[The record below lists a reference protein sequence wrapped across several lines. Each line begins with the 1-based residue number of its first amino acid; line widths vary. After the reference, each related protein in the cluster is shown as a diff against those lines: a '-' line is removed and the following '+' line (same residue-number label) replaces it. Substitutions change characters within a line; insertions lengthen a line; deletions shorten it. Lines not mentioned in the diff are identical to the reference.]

1 MNVTLKPSLQTRID
15 EELRTRE
22 FESAETLLE
31 QALTFFLDYEEG
43 EMGEEE
49 VRETKAAIDGALE
62 QGERGE
68 GRSAEEV
75 FAELRARYGIS
86 R

>member
-1 MNVTLKPSLQTRID
+1 MNVTLKPNLQARV
-15 EELRTRE
+15 EEKLRNGE
-22 FESAETLLE
+22 FESAEALLE

-49 VRETKAAIDGALE
+49 VRETKAVIDGALE